1 MVYSAMRYKV
11 VLLEPAQRFIAGLHE
26 KLKAKAL
33 RAIDLLED
41 FGPYLAMPHARK
53 LRSHDIWE
61 LRVKQGS
68 DICRLFCFHHAG
80 VAYIVTSGYVK
91 KSDKTNP
98 LEIERA
104 ERLRQQVLSAED
116 R

>member
-1 MVYSAMRYKV
+1 MPYKV
-11 VLLEPAQRFIAGLHE
+11 VLLEPAQRFISGLNE

-53 LRSHDIWE
+53 LRGHDIWE

-68 DICRLFCFHHAG
+68 VICRLFYFHHAE

-91 KSDKTNP
+91 KSDKTSP
-98 LEIERA
+98 IEIERT
-104 ERLRQQVLSAED
+104 ERLRQQMLSAED
-116 R
+116 K